1 MQLVTG
7 VPPLPTRAPDSH
19 KGTFGRVVVFAG
31 SRGMSGAA
39 VLTGTTALRGGAGLV
54 TMAVPESIQPA
65 VCAHDPSLMTVGLP
79 ENARGQISIHALDE
93 VLQLASK
100 ADAVACGPG
109 WGASSSTRAIATALY
124 RHAECPVVF
133 DADAL
138 NVLALE
144 LRDGSLR
151 ASYPR
156 VLTPHPGE
164 FSRLTG
170 LETKDIQANRDDT
183 AAEFAKTHGVV
194 LLLKGHETVITDGER
209 VALNSTGNP
218 GLATGGAGDVLTG
231 LITAFLA
238 GGMPAFDAAQL
249 AAHVHGVAADL
260 VVRELSEA
268 GLIAS
273 DLPRAIARVLAD
285 ARHPSS

>member
-1 MQLVTG
+1 
-7 VPPLPTRAPDSH
+7 
-19 KGTFGRVVVFAG
+19 VVVFAG

-54 TMAVPESIQPA
+54 TMAVPESVRPA
-65 VCAHDPSLMTVGLP
+65 VCSHDPSLMTIGLP
-79 ENARGQISIHALDE
+79 ENARGQVSVRALSE
-93 VLQLASK
+93 VLSLSAK

-124 RHAECPVVF
+124 RQAECPVVF

-144 LRDGSLR
+144 LRDGLEKPR
-151 ASYPR
+151 HPR

-170 LETKDIQANRDDT
+170 LETKEIQVHREDA

-238 GGMPAFDAAQL
+238 GGMPAFEAAHL
-249 AAHVHGVAADL
+249 AAHVHGLAADL
-260 VVRELSEA
+260 IVRELSEP